1 MNNYSYIIHQKNIP
15 ILNAWGKI
23 DNFGLSVCL
32 ECSENKEKLNKL
44 LSELYIYAK
53 SKGIKKHFIN
63 DTDKRQVYE
72 IIIKR
77 NNQEIKF
84 NFGCSV
90 SDTKK
95 NTTLK
100 NLLYDI
106 LCSCKNE
113 YFVDKDYYNQSTINH
128 SQKLQKIFSESEIE
142 YLPE

>member
-1 MNNYSYIIHQKNIP
+1 MENYSYIIHQKNTP

-23 DNFGLSVCL
+23 QNFGLSECL
-32 ECSENKEKLNKL
+32 EYSENKEKLNKL

-53 SKGIKKHFIN
+53 SKGIKKHFVN

-72 IIIKR
+72 IVIKR
-77 NNQEIKF
+77 NNQEITF

-90 SDTKK
+90 NDTKK

-100 NLLYDI
+100 NLLYNI
-106 LCSCKNE
+106 LCSCKSE
-113 YFVDKDYYNQSTINH
+113 YFIDRDYYNQSMINH
-128 SQKLQKIFSESEIE
+128 SNKLKTIFNESEIE

>member
-1 MNNYSYIIHQKNIP
+1 MENYSYIIHQENTP

-23 DNFGLSVCL
+23 QNFGISKCL
-32 ECSENKEKLNKL
+32 EYSENKEKLNKL

-53 SKGIKKHFIN
+53 SKGIKKHFTN

-72 IIIKR
+72 IVIKR
-77 NNQEIKF
+77 NNQEIAF

-90 SDTKK
+90 NDTKK

-113 YFVDKDYYNQSTINH
+113 YFINEDYYNQSTINH
-128 SQKLQKIFSESEIE
+128 AKKLQKIFNETEIE
-142 YLPE
+142 SLPE